1 MERWEKEGLTYD
13 EYKRIIELI
22 GREPNDLELAMFGVM
37 WSEHCSY
44 KNSKALLKLFYT
56 KNERVLQGPGEN
68 AGIIDIGDGYALTF
82 KVESHNHPSAVEPFQ
97 GAATGVGGI
106 VRDIFVMGARP
117 IALLNSLRF
126 GNINLNKTKKLFDGV
141 IKGISDY
148 GNKIGVPDVSGEI
161 YFNTCYNDNPL
172 VNAMCVG
179 LLKKSNIKKGV
190 AKGKG
195 NPVILVG
202 HTTGRDG
209 IKGASFAS
217 ENLTEQSE
225 EKRSHVQVAD
235 PFMEKLLIEATMEL
249 IAHKDII
256 GIQDLGAAGLTS
268 SSCEIASRGNS
279 GIEIDVSKV
288 ITREPNMT
296 PAEIMLSESQER
308 MLLVIK
314 KGKEKDAFKIFK
326 KWDLHASI
334 IGYVTD
340 DGMIRIKNKDEI
352 VANIPAKALAEGSP
366 TNLRPY
372 KYPAYLIE
380 KNYSGEISKIIFNP
394 DIEKDFL
401 SLISSPNICSREWVF
416 KQYDH
421 MVQRRTAIRPGGDA
435 SVLYLKEINKAISLT
450 IDCNSRYCFLNPYDG
465 AKIAV
470 FEAARN
476 IVATGGL
483 PLAITDCLNFA
494 SPEEEEIYYQ
504 FRAAILGITEA
515 CKLLNTPIISGN
527 VSFYNQSEEHKIY
540 PTPVI
545 GMVGLIEKPEY
556 ITKIDF
562 KKPIKNKYNFSKNN
576 ISFYLEKFL
585 TDIKENDYVLGDAI
599 ILVGETRAELG
610 GSEYLS
616 YIYKKE
622 IGPIPQIEGQK
633 EILTNDTLLSLIK
646 KGLINSAHDI
656 SDGGLIVSLA
666 ECCFNNET
674 GVLVNIQSELKPHE
688 FLFSETQGRFIISV
702 NHEYIEEVINS
713 FKKNGIFASH
723 IGFIVSN
730 SDLSSGTFN
739 IKINDRIVIK
749 KDIKEIKK
757 IWKES
762 LENLIS

>member
-1 MERWEKEGLTYD
+1 MKRWEKEGLTQE
-13 EYKRIIELI
+13 EYNRIIDLI

-44 KNSKALLKLFYT
+44 KNSKALLKLFYS

-126 GNINLNKTKKLFDGV
+126 GNINLPKTKKLLDGV
-141 IKGISDY
+141 VKGISDY
-148 GNKIGVPDVSGEI
+148 GNKIGVPDVAGEV
-161 YFNTCYNDNPL
+161 YFNPCYNDNPL
-172 VNAMCVG
+172 VNAMCIG
-179 LLKKSNIKKGV
+179 LMKKSHIKKGV

-217 ENLTEQSE
+217 ENLTDKSE

-249 IAHKDII
+249 IDHKDIV

-308 MLLVIK
+308 MLVVIK

-326 KWDLHASI
+326 KWGLHASI
-334 IGYVTD
+334 IGYVKD
-340 DGMIRIKNKDEI
+340 DGMLTIKNGDEI

-366 TNLRPY
+366 VNLRPY
-372 KYPAYLIE
+372 KFPPYIIE
-380 KNYSGEISKIIFNP
+380 KNYSGEISKVIFNP

-401 SLISSPNICSREWVF
+401 DLLSSPNICSREWIYR
-416 KQYDH
+416 QYDH
-421 MVQRRTAIRPGGDA
+421 MVGRRTSIRPGGDA
-435 SVLYLKEINKAISLT
+435 SVLYLKETNKAISLT
-450 IDCNSRYCFLNPYDG
+450 IDCNSRYCYLNPYEG

-476 IVATGGL
+476 IVATGGI

-494 SPEEEEIYYQ
+494 SPEEEYIYYQ
-504 FRAAILGITEA
+504 FKSTILGITEA
-515 CKLLNTPIISGN
+515 CRLLNTPVISGN
-527 VSFYNQSEEHKIY
+527 VSFYNQSEEHQIY

-545 GMVGLIEKPEY
+545 GMVGLIENPEY
-556 ITKIDF
+556 ITSINF
-562 KKPIKNKYNFSKNN
+562 NIPEKKPSGSISNENN
-576 ISFYLEKFL
+576 NNNMSNSRNNN
-585 TDIKENDYVLGDAI
+585 ENIYGDAI
-599 ILVGETRAELG
+599 ILVGETKAELG
-610 GSEYLS
+610 GSEYLAQ
-616 YIYKKE
+616 IYKKE
-622 IGPIPQIEGQK
+622 IGPIPQLEGQK
-633 EILTNDTLLSLIK
+633 EILTNNTILFLIK
-646 KGLINSAHDI
+646 NRFIKSCHDI
-656 SDGGLIVSLA
+656 SDGGFIIALA
-666 ECCFNNET
+666 ECCFKNEV
-674 GVLVNIQSELKPHE
+674 GVDINIETELKPHE
-688 FLFSETQGRFIISV
+688 FLFSESQARYIISV
-702 NHEYIEEVINS
+702 QKEDIDKVILE
-713 FKKNGIFASH
+713 FKKNGICATH
-723 IGFIVSN
+723 IGFVQYN
-730 SDLSSGTFN
+730 PDLKSGFFN
-739 IKINDRIVIK
+739 IKVNNKIIIN
-749 KDIKEIKK
+749 KDIREIKK
-757 IWKES
+757 IWKEA
-762 LENLIS
+762 LENYLK